1 MIKHYITKYEENGN
15 LYAESWLQLN
25 LFGKSYCFSR
35 KKILLET
42 KFGNHTAFFDGDKT
56 IFSYKQKD

>member
-25 LFGKSYCFSR
+25 LFGKSYRFS
-35 KKILLET
+35 KK
-42 KFGNHTAFFDGDKT
+42 KYF
-56 IFSYKQKD
+56 